1 MKKRKGI
8 AVLLI
13 LILSLAVTACGD
25 RYGVK
30 EGESYIYCMNTDK
43 ICIFTDNGNVHQ
55 IKVSAIPTKKVRE
68 KGIPIDNLGNYS
80 SQGESIV
87 TLVSFDMIKDKKL
100 LFTTKNG
107 MIKLVDGNEF
117 ETNRKTML
125 ATKLGKDDEVVSV
138 KITRVSNKQIS
149 EEQVEEMP
157 VMLTGGSDDFE
168 PLDFEQMEL
177 FDTTASMDVG
187 QEQELQYTREILVL
201 QTEEGIFLRF
211 PLKEV
216 PEMKKATLGAVS
228 YTHLTLPTNSRV

>member
-1 MKKRKGI
+1 
-8 AVLLI
+8 
-13 LILSLAVTACGD
+13 
-25 RYGVK
+25 
-30 EGESYIYCMNTDK
+30 
-43 ICIFTDNGNVHQ
+43 
-55 IKVSAIPTKKVRE
+55 
-68 KGIPIDNLGNYS
+68 
-80 SQGESIV
+80 
-87 TLVSFDMIKDKKL
+87 
-100 LFTTKNG
+100 
-107 MIKLVDGNEF
+107 MIKLVDGSEF

-201 QTEEGIFLRF
+201 QTEEAIFLRF

-216 PEMKKATLGAVS
+216 PEMKKATLGVKGIKLNDGDFVS
-228 YTHLTLPTNSRV
+228 KVYLLDTGDNEVVKCNGKTVDLRKLKIGKRGAKGVKVRASKA

>member
-1 MKKRKGI
+1 M
-8 AVLLI
+8 
-13 LILSLAVTACGD
+13 
-25 RYGVK
+25 
-30 EGESYIYCMNTDK
+30 
-43 ICIFTDNGNVHQ
+43 
-55 IKVSAIPTKKVRE
+55 
-68 KGIPIDNLGNYS
+68 
-80 SQGESIV
+80 

-107 MIKLVDGNEF
+107 MIKLVDGSEF

-216 PEMKKATLGAVS
+216 PEMKKATLGVKGIKLNDGDFVS
-228 YTHLTLPTNSRV
+228 KFTFLIRGIMRW